1 MTRTGTNQT
10 WRGLALLTAAA
21 LGALA
26 SGCSTATSP
35 ATGRTFSTPISEQQ
49 EAKMG
54 REEHPKILEEFGGA
68 YAERP
73 ALNTYVNSV
82 GQFIAATSERKDV
95 TYTFTVLN
103 TPDVNA
109 FAVPGGYI
117 YITRGLLALAN
128 NEAEMA
134 GVLGHETGHINARH
148 TAERAG
154 QQQTASILGTLGV
167 LAGGLLLGQTGADL
181 AGGLAQEGISDYLGH
196 YSQQQ
201 EFEADSLGVRY
212 MKRATYDP
220 QAMATFL
227 GELDA
232 QTRLEAK
239 LAGKDPNVVDQVSMK
254 ASHPRT
260 LDRVQAAIQEAGGPV
275 PNAMTARDIYLQK
288 IDGIIFGDDPSQGVV
303 AGNRF
308 VHPPLR
314 FAFEVPSGYKL
325 INNPDVVAIKGA
337 KGTLGN
343 FLLADPQPSGSLTA
357 ALQNYDPKGNIVLKN
372 IESLTVNGMEAAT
385 GLARVNTKSGS
396 ANYRSVYIRHPSGK
410 VYEFVFLSLADLG
423 ARYDSEFQKIA
434 TSFRQINASEAAQYN
449 KAQRIHIIAVKPGD
463 TAQSLSSRMVVADDK
478 EGWFRVLNGL
488 KEGQP
493 LQPGQKVKIVTYD
506 AAPSS

>member
-1 MTRTGTNQT
+1 MTRAGTTKT
-10 WRGLALLTAAA
+10 WRHLALATLALGA

-49 EAKMG
+49 EAQLG
-54 REEHPKILEEFGGA
+54 REEHPKIVQEFGGEYKEKPDLTA
-68 YAERP
+68 Y
-73 ALNTYVNSV
+73 VSSV

-95 TYTFTVLN
+95 KYTFTVLN

-117 YITRGLLALAN
+117 YTTRGLVALAN
-128 NEAEMA
+128 NEAELA
-134 GVLGHETGHINARH
+134 SVLGHEAGHITARH

-154 QQQTASILGTLGV
+154 QAQQTQFGVLGATLLGAILG
-167 LAGGLLLGQTGADL
+167 GQTGAEL
-181 AGGLAQEGISDYLGH
+181 AGGVASQYGQVRLAG
-196 YSQQQ
+196 YSQEQ

-220 QAMATFL
+220 QAAATFL
-227 GELDA
+227 SALRA
-232 QTRLEAK
+232 QTQLEAK
-239 LAGKDPNVVDQVSMK
+239 LAGKDPNLVDDQNMM

-260 LDRVQAAIQEAGGPV
+260 VDRVQRAIQEAGGPQ
-275 PNAMTARDIYLQK
+275 PGAMTERDIYLQK
-288 IDGIIFGDDPSQGVV
+288 IDGIMFGDDPSQGVI
-303 AGNRF
+303 AGTKF

-325 INNPDVVAIKGA
+325 VNLPDVVAIRGP

-343 FLLADPQPSGSLTA
+343 LTLASPQPSGSLTA
-357 ALQNYDPKGNIVLKN
+357 ALQNYDPKGNIVFDN
-372 IESLTVNGMEAAT
+372 IENLTINGMEAAT
-385 GLARVNTKSGS
+385 GLTRVNTKSGN
-396 ANYRSVYIRHPSGK
+396 ANYRAVLVRHTSGK
-410 VYEFVFLSLADLG
+410 VYEFVFLSLTDLG
-423 ARYDSEFQKIA
+423 ARYDSDFQKIA

-449 KAQRIHIIAVKPGD
+449 KPQRIRIVTVKAGD
-463 TAQSLSSRMVVADDK
+463 TVQSLASRMVVADDK

-488 KEGQP
+488 TNGQ
-493 LQPGQKVKIVTYD
+493 QVQAGQKVKIVAY
-506 AAPSS
+506 

>member
-1 MTRTGTNQT
+1 
-10 WRGLALLTAAA
+10 
-21 LGALA
+21 
-26 SGCSTATSP
+26 
-35 ATGRTFSTPISEQQ
+35 
-49 EAKMG
+49 MG
-54 REEHPKILEEFGGA
+54 REEHPKILAEFGGA
-68 YAERP
+68 YDEKP
-73 ALNTYVNSV
+73 ALNAYVQSV

-134 GVLGHETGHINARH
+134 GVLGHEAGHINARH

-154 QQQTASILGTLGV
+154 QAQNTQLGV
-167 LAGGLLLGQTGADL
+167 LGATLLGAILGGQTGANL
-181 AGGLAQEGISDYLGH
+181 AGGLASEYGQVRLAG
-196 YSQQQ
+196 YSQEQ

-227 GELDA
+227 GELRA
-232 QTRLEAK
+232 QTQLEAK
-239 LAGKDPNVVDQVSMK
+239 LAGKDPNVVDDQNML

-260 LDRVQAAIQEAGGPV
+260 IARVQRAIQEAGGPL
-275 PNAMTARDIYLQK
+275 PNAMTARDIYLKK
-288 IDGIIFGDDPSQGVV
+288 IDGIMFGDDPAQGVI
-303 AGNRF
+303 AGGKF

-325 INNPDVVAIKGA
+325 VNLPDVVAIKGP

-343 FLLADPQPSGSLTA
+343 LVLADPQPQGSLTE
-357 ALQNYDPKGNIVLKN
+357 ALRDYDPKGNIVLEN
-372 IESLTVNGMEAAT
+372 IESLTINGMEAAT
-385 GLARVNTKSGS
+385 GIAQVNTKSGS
-396 ANYRSVYIRHPSGK
+396 ANYRSVLIRHPGGK

-423 ARYDSEFQKIA
+423 SRYDSEFQKIA
-434 TSFRQINASEAAQYN
+434 NSFRQISASEAAQYD
-449 KAQRIHIIAVKPGD
+449 KPQRIHIVTVKSGD
-463 TAQSLSSRMVVADDK
+463 TVQSLASRMVVSDDK
-478 EGWFRVLNGL
+478 EGWFRVLNNL
-488 KEGQP
+488 NQGQQV
-493 LQPGQKVKIVTYD
+493 QPGQQVKIVTY
-506 AAPSS
+506 

>member
-1 MTRTGTNQT
+1 MTSKTRTIQT
-10 WRGLALLTAAA
+10 WRHLIL
-21 LGALA
+21 LGAAIGALTT
-26 SGCSTATSP
+26 SGCGSTATSP
-35 ATGRTFSTPISEQQ
+35 ATGRTFSTPISTQQ
-49 EAKMG
+49 EAQMG

-68 YAERP
+68 YTEKP
-73 ALNTYVNSV
+73 ELNAYVQSV
-82 GQFIAATSERKDV
+82 GTFIAATSERKDV

-117 YITRGLLALAN
+117 YVTRGLLALAN

-154 QQQTASILGTLGV
+154 QQQNAQLGV
-167 LAGGLLLGQTGADL
+167 LGATLLGAILGGQAGGEL
-181 AGGLAQEGISDYLGH
+181 AGGLASQYGQVKLAG
-196 YSQQQ
+196 YSQEQ

-227 GELDA
+227 AELRA
-232 QTRLEAK
+232 QTQLEAK
-239 LAGKDPNVVDQVSMK
+239 LAGKDPNVVDDQNML

-260 LDRVQAAIQEAGGPV
+260 VDRVQRAIQEAGGPI
-275 PNAMTARDIYLQK
+275 PNAMTARDIYLKK
-288 IDGIIFGDDPSQGVV
+288 IDGIMFGDDPAQGVI
-303 AGNRF
+303 AGTKF
-308 VHPPLR
+308 VHPQLR
-314 FAFEVPSGYKL
+314 FAFDVPSGYKL
-325 INNPDVVAIKGA
+325 VNLPDVVAIKGP

-343 FLLADPQPSGSLTA
+343 LTLADPQPTGSLTA
-357 ALQNYDPKGNIVLKN
+357 ALQDYDPKGNIVFDN
-372 IESLTVNGMEAAT
+372 IENLTINGMEAAT

-396 ANYRSVYIRHPSGK
+396 ADYRSVLIRHPSGK

-423 ARYDSEFQKIA
+423 ARYDNDFKAIS

-449 KAQRIHIIAVKPGD
+449 KAQRIHVVTVKPGD
-463 TAQSLSSRMVVADDK
+463 TVQSLASRMVVADDK
-478 EGWFRVLNGL
+478 EGWFRVLNNL
-488 KEGQP
+488 TQGQQV
-493 LQPGQKVKIVTYD
+493 QPGQQVKIVTY
-506 AAPSS
+506 

>member
-1 MTRTGTNQT
+1 MTTTRATQT
-10 WRGLALLTAAA
+10 WRQLAVLTVA
-21 LGALA
+21 LGAIA
-26 SGCSTATSP
+26 SGCSSTATSP
-35 ATGRTFSTPISEQQ
+35 ATGRTFSTPISTQ
-49 EAKMG
+49 EEAQMG
-54 REEHPKILEEFGGA
+54 REEHPKILEEFGGT
-68 YAERP
+68 YKEKP
-73 ALNTYVNSV
+73 ELNTYVQSV

-154 QQQTASILGTLGV
+154 QAQNTQLGV
-167 LAGGLLLGQTGADL
+167 LGATLLGAIFGGQTGADL
-181 AGGLAQEGISDYLGH
+181 AGGLASQYGQVKLAG
-196 YSQQQ
+196 YSQEQ

-227 GELDA
+227 GELRA
-232 QTRLEAK
+232 QSQLEAK
-239 LAGKDPNVVDQVSMK
+239 LAGKDPNVVDDQNML

-260 LDRVQAAIQEAGGPV
+260 VDRVQRAIQEAGGPV
-275 PNAMTARDIYLQK
+275 PNAMTARDVYLKK
-288 IDGIIFGDDPSQGVV
+288 IDGIMFGDDPAQGVI
-303 AGNRF
+303 AGTKF

-325 INNPDVVAIKGA
+325 VNLPDVVAIKGP

-343 FLLADPQPSGSLTA
+343 LTLADPQPSGSLTA
-357 ALQNYDPKGNIVLKN
+357 ALQNYDPKGDIVFDSIENI
-372 IESLTVNGMEAAT
+372 TVNGMEAAT

-396 ANYRSVYIRHPSGK
+396 ANYRSVLIRHPSGK
-410 VYEFVFLSLADLG
+410 VYEFVFLSLVDLG
-423 ARYDSEFQKIA
+423 ARYDNDFKAISN
-434 TSFRQINASEAAQYN
+434 SFRQISASEAAQYN
-449 KAQRIHIIAVKPGD
+449 KAQHIHIVTVKSGD
-463 TAQSLSSRMVVADDK
+463 TVQSLASRMVVADDK
-478 EGWFRVLNGL
+478 EGWFRVLNNL
-488 KEGQP
+488 TQGQ
-493 LQPGQKVKIVTYD
+493 QVQAGQQVKIVTY
-506 AAPSS
+506 

>member
-1 MTRTGTNQT
+1 MTRTKAGHA
-10 WRGLALLTAAA
+10 WRHLALAVA
-21 LGALA
+21 LGALT
-26 SGCSTATSP
+26 SGCGSTATSP
-35 ATGRTFSTPISEQQ
+35 ATGRTFSTPISTQQ
-49 EAKMG
+49 EAQMG
-54 REEHPKILEEFGGA
+54 REEHPKILAEFGGA
-68 YAERP
+68 YDEKP
-73 ALNTYVNSV
+73 ALNAYVQSV

-154 QQQTASILGTLGV
+154 QAQNTQLGV
-167 LAGGLLLGQTGADL
+167 LGATLLGAILGGQTGADL
-181 AGGLAQEGISDYLGH
+181 AGGLASEYGQVKLAG
-196 YSQQQ
+196 YSQEQ

-227 GELDA
+227 GELRA
-232 QTRLEAK
+232 QTQLEAK
-239 LAGKDPNVVDQVSMK
+239 LAGQDPNVVDDQNML

-260 LDRVQAAIQEAGGPV
+260 IDRVQRAIQEAGGPI
-275 PNAMTARDIYLQK
+275 PNAMTARDIYLKK
-288 IDGIIFGDDPSQGVV
+288 IDGIMFGDDPAQGVI
-303 AGNRF
+303 AGGKF

-325 INNPDVVAIKGA
+325 VNLPDVVAIKGP

-343 FLLADPQPSGSLTA
+343 LVLADPQPSGSLTA
-357 ALQNYDPKGNIVLKN
+357 ALQNYDPKGNIVLEN
-372 IESLTVNGMEAAT
+372 IESLTINGMEAAT
-385 GLARVNTKSGS
+385 GIAEVNTKSGS
-396 ANYRSVYIRHPSGK
+396 ANYRSVLIRHPSGK

-423 ARYDSEFQKIA
+423 SQYDSAFRKIA
-434 TSFRQINASEAAQYN
+434 NSFRQISASEAAQYD
-449 KAQRIHIIAVKPGD
+449 KPQRIHIVTVKSGD
-463 TAQSLSSRMVVADDK
+463 TVQSLASRMVVSDDK
-478 EGWFRVLNGL
+478 EGWFRVLNNL
-488 KEGQP
+488 NQGQQV
-493 LQPGQKVKIVTYD
+493 QPGQQVKIVTY
-506 AAPSS
+506 

>member
-1 MTRTGTNQT
+1 MTRTKASHAG
-10 WRGLALLTAAA
+10 RRLAALAVA
-21 LGALA
+21 LGALT
-26 SGCSTATSP
+26 SGCGSTATSP
-35 ATGRTFSTPISEQQ
+35 ATGRTFSTPISTQQ
-49 EAKMG
+49 EAQMG
-54 REEHPKILEEFGGA
+54 REEHPKILAEFGGA
-68 YAERP
+68 YDEKP
-73 ALNTYVNSV
+73 ALNAYVQSV

-134 GVLGHETGHINARH
+134 GVLGHEAGHINARH

-154 QQQTASILGTLGV
+154 QAQNTQLGV
-167 LAGGLLLGQTGADL
+167 LGATLLGAILGGQTGANL
-181 AGGLAQEGISDYLGH
+181 AGGLASEYGQVRLAG
-196 YSQQQ
+196 YSQEQ

-227 GELDA
+227 GELRA
-232 QTRLEAK
+232 QTQLEAK
-239 LAGKDPNVVDQVSMK
+239 LAGKDPNVVDDQNML

-260 LDRVQAAIQEAGGPV
+260 IDRVQRAIQEAGGPL
-275 PNAMTARDIYLQK
+275 PNAMTARDIYLKK
-288 IDGIIFGDDPSQGVV
+288 IDGIMFGDDPAQGVI
-303 AGNRF
+303 AGGKF

-325 INNPDVVAIKGA
+325 VNLPDVVAIKGP

-343 FLLADPQPSGSLTA
+343 LVLADPQPSGSLTA
-357 ALQNYDPKGNIVLKN
+357 ALQNYDPKGNIVLEN
-372 IESLTVNGMEAAT
+372 IESLTINGMEAAT
-385 GLARVNTKSGS
+385 GIAQVNTKSGS
-396 ANYRSVYIRHPSGK
+396 ANYRSVLIRHPGGK

-423 ARYDSEFQKIA
+423 TRYDNDFQKIA
-434 TSFRQINASEAAQYN
+434 NSFRQISASEAAQYD
-449 KAQRIHIIAVKPGD
+449 KPQRIHIVTVKSGD
-463 TAQSLSSRMVVADDK
+463 TVQSLASRMVVSDDK
-478 EGWFRVLNGL
+478 EGWFRVLNNL
-488 KEGQP
+488 NQGQ
-493 LQPGQKVKIVTYD
+493 QVKPGQQVKIVTY
-506 AAPSS
+506 

>member
-1 MTRTGTNQT
+1 MTSSTRASQT
-10 WRGLALLTAAA
+10 WRHLILLTVA
-21 LGALA
+21 LGALTT
-26 SGCSTATSP
+26 SGCGSTATSP
-35 ATGRTFSTPISEQQ
+35 ATGRTFSTPISTQQ
-49 EAKMG
+49 EAQMG

-68 YAERP
+68 YTEKP
-73 ALNTYVNSV
+73 ALNTYVQSV
-82 GQFIAATSERKDV
+82 GTFIAATSERKDV

-154 QQQTASILGTLGV
+154 QQQNAQLGV
-167 LAGGLLLGQTGADL
+167 LGATLLGAILGGQAGGEL
-181 AGGLAQEGISDYLGH
+181 AGGLASQYGQVKLAG
-196 YSQQQ
+196 YSQEQ

-227 GELDA
+227 GELRA
-232 QTRLEAK
+232 QTQLEAK
-239 LAGKDPNVVDQVSMK
+239 LAGKDPNVVDDQNML

-260 LDRVQAAIQEAGGPV
+260 VDRVQRAIQEAGGPI
-275 PNAMTARDIYLQK
+275 PNAMTARDIYLKK
-288 IDGIIFGDDPSQGVV
+288 IDGIMFGDDPAQGVI
-303 AGNRF
+303 AGTRF

-325 INNPDVVAIKGA
+325 VNLPDVVAIKGP

-343 FLLADPQPSGSLTA
+343 LTLADPQPSGSLAA
-357 ALQNYDPKGNIVLKN
+357 ALQSYDPKGNIVFDN
-372 IESLTVNGMEAAT
+372 IENLTINGMEAAT
-385 GLARVNTKSGS
+385 GLARVDTKSGS
-396 ANYRSVYIRHPSGK
+396 ANYRSVLIRHPSGK

-423 ARYDSEFQKIA
+423 ARYDNDFKAIS

-449 KAQRIHIIAVKPGD
+449 KAQRIHVVTVKSGD
-463 TAQSLSSRMVVADDK
+463 TVQSLAGRMVVADDK
-478 EGWFRVLNGL
+478 EGWFRVLNNL
-488 KEGQP
+488 PQGQQV
-493 LQPGQKVKIVTYD
+493 QPGQQVKIVTY
-506 AAPSS
+506 

>member
-1 MTRTGTNQT
+1 MTRTKASHAG
-10 WRGLALLTAAA
+10 RRLAALAVA
-21 LGALA
+21 LGALT
-26 SGCSTATSP
+26 SGCGSTATSP
-35 ATGRTFSTPISEQQ
+35 ATGRTFSTPISTQQ
-49 EAKMG
+49 EAQMG
-54 REEHPKILEEFGGA
+54 REEHPKILAEFGGA
-68 YAERP
+68 YDEKP
-73 ALNTYVNSV
+73 ALNAYVQSV

-134 GVLGHETGHINARH
+134 GVLGHEAGHINARH

-154 QQQTASILGTLGV
+154 QAQNTQLGV
-167 LAGGLLLGQTGADL
+167 LGATLLGAILGGQTGANL
-181 AGGLAQEGISDYLGH
+181 AGGLASEYGQVRLAG
-196 YSQQQ
+196 YSQEQ

-227 GELDA
+227 GELRA
-232 QTRLEAK
+232 QTQLEAK
-239 LAGKDPNVVDQVSMK
+239 LAGKDPNVVDDQNML

-260 LDRVQAAIQEAGGPV
+260 IDRVQRAIQEAGGPL
-275 PNAMTARDIYLQK
+275 PNAMTARDIYLKK
-288 IDGIIFGDDPSQGVV
+288 IDGIMFGDDPAQGVI
-303 AGNRF
+303 AGGKF

-325 INNPDVVAIKGA
+325 VNLPDVVAIKGP

-343 FLLADPQPSGSLTA
+343 LVLADPQPSGSLTA
-357 ALQNYDPKGNIVLKN
+357 ALQNYDPKGNIVLEN
-372 IESLTVNGMEAAT
+372 IESLTINGMEAAT
-385 GLARVNTKSGS
+385 GIAQVNTKSGS
-396 ANYRSVYIRHPSGK
+396 ANYRSVLIRHPGGK

-423 ARYDSEFQKIA
+423 SRYDSEFQKIA
-434 TSFRQINASEAAQYN
+434 NSFRQISASEAAQYD
-449 KAQRIHIIAVKPGD
+449 KPQRIHIVTVKSGD
-463 TAQSLSSRMVVADDK
+463 TVQSLASRMVVSDDK
-478 EGWFRVLNGL
+478 EGWFRVLNNL
-488 KEGQP
+488 NQGQQV
-493 LQPGQKVKIVTYD
+493 QPGQQVKIVTY
-506 AAPSS
+506 